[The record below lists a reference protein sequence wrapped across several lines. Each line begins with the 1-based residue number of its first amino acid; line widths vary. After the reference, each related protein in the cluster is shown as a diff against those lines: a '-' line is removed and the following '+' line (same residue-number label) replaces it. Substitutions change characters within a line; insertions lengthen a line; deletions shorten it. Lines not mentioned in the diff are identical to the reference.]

1 MNAIVEAPRLISPAY
16 RALNAQMHVDM
27 PHYGSFAT
35 GPKADQV
42 AHYATKYGC
51 ASILDY
57 GCGKGTLAAHLRTRI
72 DVREYDPAIPGKD
85 SEPEP
90 ADLVVCLDVM
100 EHIEAG
106 CLQNV
111 LDHLQGLANKAVM
124 FIVST
129 VPAKKRLPDG
139 CNAHLIVESADWW
152 LGHFRDRWRMELFE
166 RQGTA
171 FMFVGTAHGR

>member
-1 MNAIVEAPRLISPAY
+1 MLISEDY
-16 RALNAQMHVDM
+16 RKMNAQMHRDM
-27 PHYGSFAT
+27 PHYGAFAT
-35 GPKADQV
+35 GAKAEMV
-42 AHYATKYGC
+42 ALYAAKFEC
-51 ASILDY
+51 ASVLDY
-57 GCGKGTLAAHLRTRI
+57 ACGKGTLAAHLRTRI
-72 DVREYDPAIPGKD
+72 DVREYDPAIPGKEG
-85 SEPEP
+85 EPAP

-100 EHIEAG
+100 EHIEGG

-111 LDHLQGLANKAVM
+111 LDHIQELATKAVM

-129 VPAKKRLPDG
+129 VPAKKTLPDG

-152 LGHFRDRWRMELFE
+152 LGHFTDRWRMELFE